1 MMRQRCVSDVLSSTC
16 LWPDQALFVCC
27 AGIMEELCCALNA
40 GDAHMLSTL
49 VRAVAR
55 HMESYVTVRL
65 MQSSLRQGP
74 AQHATMEELAL
85 FALISCATILF
96 IAT

>member
-40 GDAHMLSTL
+40 GDAHMPSIL

-55 HMESYVTVRL
+55 HMESYVIVRL

-74 AQHATMEELAL
+74 AQHTTMEELAL
-85 FALISCATILF
+85 FALISCAAILF